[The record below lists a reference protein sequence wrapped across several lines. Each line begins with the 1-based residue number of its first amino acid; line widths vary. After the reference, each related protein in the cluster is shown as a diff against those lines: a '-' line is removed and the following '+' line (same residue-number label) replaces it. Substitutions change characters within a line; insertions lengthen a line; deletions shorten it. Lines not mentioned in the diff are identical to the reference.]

1 MIAITDSAKTSGANR
16 SDATGNIGRLKRR
29 KP

>member
-1 MIAITDSAKTSGANR
+1 MMAITERVKTKSAIS
-16 SDATGNIGRLKRR
+16 SEATGNIGRLKRR

>member
-1 MIAITDSAKTSGANR
+1 MIATTDRKKTKPVSN

-29 KP
+29 NP

>member
-1 MIAITDSAKTSGANR
+1 MIAITLSVKTKSAIS
-16 SDATGNIGRLKRR
+16 SEATGNIGRLKRR